1 MGITSITHQIK
12 SFAPLDKS
20 TFQGLKNAI
29 GPGLIMAAAAI
40 GVSHLV
46 QSTRA
51 GAEFG
56 FALVWAVVLANFF
69 KYPFLQYGPRY
80 ALATG
85 KNMIEGYANMAKW
98 ALWIFIIFTVSTMF
112 AVHAAVTMVTA
123 SLAGSLTGLQIP
135 LLAWSAII
143 LVASI
148 LYLVRNT
155 YALLDKAIKVL
166 MVILAFSTLA
176 AMAAAFLNV
185 GYEPKSEILAPDVWT
200 VSGVAFLIALM
211 GWMPIPIDAAAWQ
224 SIWSVERM
232 KQTGYRP
239 KLKEVLFDFNL
250 GYIGAA
256 LIALAFLTLGALVMY
271 GSGEDFATSAAGFA
285 NQFIHLYITA
295 LGDWAYFI
303 IIICAFTTMF
313 STTLTVT
320 DTYPRVLTNIV
331 ENIQRPGAG
340 RDMKALYA
348 YLLVGVSAGTL
359 VLLLVL
365 GDQFRFLIDLA
376 TTLSFLAA
384 PVLAFMN
391 HKLIHQPEV
400 PREYQ
405 PGRWLYWLSISGII
419 FLTIFAL
426 IYLYWMILY

>member
-1 MGITSITHQIK
+1 MKSSTLQGI
-12 SFAPLDKS
+12 
-20 TFQGLKNAI
+20 KNSL

-56 FALVWAVVLANFF
+56 FALVWAVVLANIF
-69 KYPFLQYGPRY
+69 KYPFLEFGPRY

-85 KNMIEGYANMAKW
+85 KNLIEGYARMSPV
-98 ALWIFIIFTVSTMF
+98 ALWIFNIFTVSTMF

-123 SLAGSLTGLQIP
+123 SLATNLTGIDLP
-135 LLAWSAII
+135 VLWWSAII
-143 LVASI
+143 LVISI
-148 LYLVRNT
+148 SYLVRNT
-155 YALLDKAIKVL
+155 YALLDKAIKIL
-166 MVILAFSTLA
+166 MVILALSTIA
-176 AMAAAFLNV
+176 AMTLAFLNV
-185 GYEPKSEILAPDVWT
+185 GYTARPDFLAPDVWT

-211 GWMPIPIDAAAWQ
+211 GWMPIPIDASAWQ
-224 SIWSVERM
+224 SIWTVERM
-232 KQTGYRP
+232 KQTGYKP
-239 KLKEVLFDFNL
+239 KLGEVLFDFNL

-256 LIALAFLTLGALVMY
+256 FIALSFLTLGALVMF
-271 GSGEDFATSAAGFA
+271 GSGEDFATSAAGFS
-285 NQFIHLYITA
+285 NQFIHLYTVA

-320 DTYPRVLTNIV
+320 DTYPRVVNHMISITRHGKKPDDGGSV
-331 ENIQRPGAG
+331 
-340 RDMKALYA
+340 YA
-348 YLLVGVSAGTL
+348 YLLVGISAGTL
-359 VLLLVL
+359 ILLFLL

-376 TTLSFLAA
+376 TTLSFLMA

-400 PREYQ
+400 DESFRPRK
-405 PGRWLYWLSISGII
+405 WLYWLSIAGII

-426 IYLYWMILY
+426 IYLYWMLI